1 MEVVED
7 EQRRRA
13 IILERLE
20 DVKRDPFESAAH
32 SILSFLEIRALQR
45 RERSTEWRKRY
56 DIACRRNLEFKNQ
69 IMEYENKI
77 SRLNHAVVLL
87 ETLNADIM
95 THCRAVSRRQKTSLI
110 DLNQQLGLLK
120 GIMSTIPSFL
130 LSNNSPSAV
139 SPTSSRREIPRLLE
153 QQRRLRMNKFESAC
167 VESRMT
173 RQIAEEDPPSSR
185 AELKL
190 PELVDAECKHRSI
203 ARDYIRKK
211 QATYQKKINSRLQN
225 LSRVIG
231 GV

>member
-1 MEVVED
+1 M
-7 EQRRRA
+7 Q
-13 IILERLE
+13 
-20 DVKRDPFESAAH
+20 
-32 SILSFLEIRALQR
+32 
-45 RERSTEWRKRY
+45 
-56 DIACRRNLEFKNQ
+56 
-69 IMEYENKI
+69 YENKI

-95 THCRAVSRRQKTSLI
+95 KHCRAVSRRQKTSLI
-110 DLNQQLGLLK
+110 DLNEQLGLLK

-130 LSNNSPSAV
+130 LSNDNNRSAV
-139 SPTSSRREIPRLLE
+139 SPSSGGRREIPRLLE

-173 RQIAEEDPPSSR
+173 RRVADEDPSFSR

-190 PELVDAECKHRSI
+190 PELVDAECKHRTI

-211 QATYQKKINSRLQN
+211 QASYQKKINSRLQN